1 MDLEQFKKAEN
12 IQNNIKYM
20 KDLIE
25 DWSGNK
31 PRCLRD
37 TIYLSLFNDKDIVK
51 SIISTLKEQVDRLQT
66 EFDNIK

>member
-1 MDLEQFKKAEN
+1 
-12 IQNNIKYM
+12 M

-37 TIYLSLFNDKDIVK
+37 IIYLSLFKDKDIVK